1 MRKFSKM
8 SESAGTDRRY
18 EVTLTLTVNVGAA
31 NEGEA
36 VYLASN
42 LRGVETK
49 SIDVTGV
56 TLVEDFEKNN
66 LQ

>member
-8 SESAGTDRRY
+8 SESAGTDRKY
-18 EVTLTLTVNVGAA
+18 EVALTLTVTVEAA

-42 LRGVETK
+42 LSGVETK
-49 SIDVTGV
+49 SVDVTSV